1 MNPMNAKITDDHLK
15 RRAIVYV
22 RQSSLGQVQHNHESQ
37 RRQYGLQDRARE
49 LGFSDVVV
57 IDEDLGRSGSG
68 LVERPGFQ
76 RLVTAVLGGEIGAVF
91 SIEASRLARNG
102 RDWHHLIELCG
113 MAGTLVVDTEGVYD
127 PRLLNDRLLLG
138 LKGTMSEFE
147 LGLLRQRANEAA
159 RQKARR
165 GELRFLA
172 PVGYI
177 WPREGKLEMDPDQR
191 VQQALRLAF
200 AKFDEL
206 GSVRQVMLWFRNEQ
220 VELPTRAVPGGD
232 TIWRLPIY
240 QGLLK
245 LFNNPMYGGA
255 YAFGRTQSRTSVVNG
270 RSRKTDG
277 HRRSTADWYVL
288 IRDHHPGYISWEQY
302 ERNQAMIT
310 GNSYMKSRMGPRS
323 GRGGPALLT
332 GILRCKRCG
341 RILNVGYSSR
351 HGNTMYRCMSEAS
364 RTGQKTCLTFS
375 GRSVDAEVGNE
386 ILRVIGGN
394 AVQAAVHAIEQ
405 MREQQLQRR
414 RALELELEQ
423 ARYDVQLAARRYEA
437 VDPANRLVASELERR
452 WNAMMERA
460 GALER
465 RLQCEPGEAKPEAI
479 PDKELLLSLAQD
491 LPAVWNSPAADMR
504 LKQRIIRILIREIV
518 VEVDQEKREI
528 ALLIH
533 WMGGRHSE
541 LRVKKRRLGDN
552 GRHTSIEALDVIRQ
566 MTGRFSDEQIAT
578 TLNRMGMKTGA
589 GKTWN
594 QQRITAFR
602 YNHKLRPAD
611 PAGTHSD
618 ALTMEQAATR
628 LGISSTAVRHM
639 VERKLIP
646 ATQVVPCA
654 PWEIAAEALE
664 SEAVIAAVKTI
675 KRGRG
680 VPNKYGSGEH
690 SSLSLEFGSHTEA
703 RGDD

>member
-1 MNPMNAKITDDHLK
+1 MNPKLTDDHLK

-22 RQSSLGQVQHNHESQ
+22 RQSSLGQVHHNHESQ

-76 RLVTAVLGGEIGAVF
+76 RLVAAVLGGEVGAVF

-113 MAGTLVVDTEGVYD
+113 MAGTLVVDTEGIYD

-147 LGLLRQRANEAA
+147 LGLLRQRSHEAA

-172 PVGYI
+172 PIGYC

-191 VQQALRLAF
+191 VQHALHLAF
-200 AKFDEL
+200 AKLTEL
-206 GSVRQVMLWFRNEQ
+206 GTVRQVLLWFRSEGI
-220 VELPTRAVPGGD
+220 EMPTRVAGGEVV
-232 TIWRLPIY
+232 WRLPVY
-240 QGLLK
+240 ESVLK
-245 LFNNPMYGGA
+245 LFKNPMYAGA
-255 YAFGRTQSRTSVVNG
+255 YAFGRTQSKTSVVNG
-270 RSRKTDG
+270 RSRKTEG
-277 HRRSTADWYVL
+277 HRRSAAEWHVL

-302 ERNQAMIT
+302 ERNQAMISS
-310 GNSYMKSRMGPRS
+310 NSYMKSRTAPHT

-332 GILRCKRCG
+332 GLLRCKHCG
-341 RILNVGYSSR
+341 WILHVSYDAR
-351 HGNTMYRCMSEAS
+351 HGSTAYRCMAESS
-364 RTGQKTCLTFS
+364 RTGQNSCPSVS
-375 GRSVDAEVGNE
+375 GRPLDTEVGNE

-394 AVQAAVHAIEQ
+394 AVQAAVQAIEQ
-405 MREQQLQRR
+405 MREQQQQHRH
-414 RALELELEQ
+414 ALELELEQ
-423 ARYDVQLAARRYEA
+423 ARYDAHLAARRYEA

-452 WNAMMERA
+452 WNTSMDRVS
-460 GALER
+460 ALER
-465 RLQCEPGEAKPEAI
+465 RLECEVSDMAPEVI

-504 LKQRIIRILIREIV
+504 LKQRIVQILIREIIV
-518 VEVDQEKREI
+518 DVDQEKREI
-528 ALLIH
+528 LLVIH

-541 LRVKKRRLGDN
+541 LRIKKRKRGDN
-552 GRHTSIEALDVIRQ
+552 GRGTSIEALDIIRQ

-589 GKTWN
+589 GKAWT
-594 QQRITAFR
+594 QQRIAAFR
-602 YNHKLRPAD
+602 YSHQLRPAD
-611 PAGTHSD
+611 PAGTHSR
-618 ALTMEQAATR
+618 ALTMEQAADR
-628 LGISSTAVRHM
+628 LGISTTAVRHM
-639 VERKLIP
+639 IERKLIP
-646 ATQVVPCA
+646 ATQVVSCA
-654 PWEIAAEALE
+654 PWEIAPEALD
-664 SEAVIAAVKTI
+664 SKAVQAAVEAV

-680 VPNKYGSGEH
+680 VPRDRNTIEDG
-690 SSLSLEFGSHTEA
+690 SLSLEFGSA
-703 RGDD
+703 DD